1 MQLNKQAQNGI
12 TKEAQSIA
20 EKAQT
25 LSFLPFRKLGRH
37 NMRVGQAQKQKQ
49 NKTKQKKVC
58 EGKCLQTACC
68 DGGA

>member
-25 LSFLPFRKLGRH
+25 LSFLPFRKHGRH

-49 NKTKQKKVC
+49 NKTEKGV
-58 EGKCLQTACC
+58 
-68 DGGA
+68 